1 MTMIHVPRP
10 PKSSLNLNRPVSS
23 LVLNQVKH
31 MHIAEKRLPLRY
43 RTAIYVNAIKTEG
56 EAARYISEVTAAL
69 HRAHEDAA
77 RQRAKRAPS
86 RTATRQIATAAE
98 KKTSAKRTGKVA
110 AKKAVKKAA
119 TKVKKTTKAK
129 KAGGRVPEKK

>member
-1 MTMIHVPRP
+1 MFREERKEISMTMIHVPRP

-23 LVLNQVKH
+23 LVLNQVEH

-56 EAARYISEVTAAL
+56 EAARYISEVTAAIY
-69 HRAHEDAA
+69 RAHEDAA
-77 RQRAKRAPS
+77 RQRA
-86 RTATRQIATAAE
+86 TLQIAAAAE
-98 KKTSAKRTGKVA
+98 KKTSAKRMGKVA
-110 AKKAVKKAA
+110 TKKAP

-129 KAGGRVPEKK
+129 KDGGRVQTKK